1 MLKTIHDLDE
11 YQCRELLFEGSF
23 DFTNNYD
30 NPRFVKV
37 TEINDGSGRWKSYHR
52 LIIKDILEEIY
63 YATDYQ
69 QGLTESQDE
78 SPFEFTEANWKE
90 VVPVRKIIET
100 IEYKE
105 I

>member
-1 MLKTIHDLDE
+1 MLKTIHSLEE

-23 DFTNNYD
+23 DFEDNYD
-30 NPRFVKV
+30 NPRFSKV
-37 TEINDGSGRWKSYHR
+37 CEEENGSGRWQSRHR
-52 LIIKDILEEIY
+52 LIVKDNLEDMY

-78 SPFEFTEANWKE
+78 SPFEFTKANWKK
-90 VVPVRKIIET
+90 VVPVRKIIEI